1 MSTQNNEMILINDV
15 MLNLDQF
22 PVLSNNV
29 ILKESLE
36 EMNNYKI
43 GIVCIVDKNNKLI
56 GVLTDGD
63 IRRKLLKV
71 QKPFSALLGDDAIL
85 YSERNPITIRPDDRL
100 KDSVKIM
107 GLKQIWDLPVTNESG
122 VLVGLLHL
130 HPAIKVLLNNK

>member
-71 QKPFSALLGDDAIL
+71 QKPFSALLVDDAIL

>member
-36 EMNNYKI
+36 EMNNYKL

-71 QKPFSALLGDDAIL
+71 QKPFSALLVDDAIL
-85 YSERNPITIRPDDRL
+85 YSERNPITIRPDDKL

-122 VLVGLLHL
+122 ALVGLLHL

>member
-1 MSTQNNEMILINDV
+1 MSTHNNEMILINDV

-36 EMNNYKI
+36 EMNNYKL

-71 QKPFSALLGDDAIL
+71 QKPFSALLVDDAIL
-85 YSERNPITIRPDDRL
+85 YSERNPITIRPDDKL

-122 VLVGLLHL
+122 ALVGLLHL